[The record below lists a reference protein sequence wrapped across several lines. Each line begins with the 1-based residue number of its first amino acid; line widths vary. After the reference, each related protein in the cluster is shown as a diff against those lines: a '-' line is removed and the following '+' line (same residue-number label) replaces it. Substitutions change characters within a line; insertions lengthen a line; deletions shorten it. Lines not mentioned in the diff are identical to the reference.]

1 MASKI
6 EFIDRVL
13 ARIDRLDRQSI
24 QGYLT
29 GLVQQQKK
37 LERILDEINEGV
49 LVLNS
54 EGIVKLANRQAFLW
68 WGFQRLFKNRS
79 RVDELASDPIVK
91 DFLQECLKRP
101 FEASTAKIHVLSPRE
116 MFLGF
121 LWLPFEFENE
131 KEIILRI
138 ENLTDEKKLQ
148 DEETRIQQVEGL
160 LRLAAGVAHEIGNP
174 LNSIQIHTDLLKE
187 ETEKLPKTK
196 QETMITHINVIASET
211 RRLDQI
217 VRSFLKATRQPSL
230 RFRMENLND
239 ILEEVVN
246 FLRPELDRHKV
257 RVKLTLD
264 EDLPSFLFD
273 RDRLHEA
280 FMNLIKNA
288 MEAMPKG
295 GALILST
302 ERKERLYILRIADQG
317 IGINEKDLP
326 HIFEAYYTTKP
337 NGFGLGLAQVFQAVR
352 EHGGRIDVKSKL
364 GKGSVFTLYLPIR
377 HERLSLPQ
385 PKITKKEG
393 GLS

>member
-13 ARIDRLDRQSI
+13 ARIDRLDRQSV

-79 RVDELASDPIVK
+79 RVDELASDPTVK

-101 FEASTAKIHVLSPRE
+101 FEASTAKIRVLSPRE

-196 QETMITHINVIASET
+196 QETMTTHINVIASET

-295 GALILST
+295 GALTLST
-302 ERKERLYILRIADQG
+302 ERKERLYILRITDQG